1 MPERTGKNPRALK
14 CDQQGFKY
22 RRGAKKL
29 PDQLGDDTISK
40 NLYAGSVKT
49 DL

>member
-1 MPERTGKNPRALK
+1 MNSGKNQRAFK
-14 CDQQGFKY
+14 CDQQGFEY

-29 PDQLGDDTISK
+29 PDQLGDNTISK
-40 NLYAGSVKT
+40 NLYAGSAET